1 MTRRILQIAL
11 PVLVL
16 LVGAYGSWWLTTHR
30 KTVTPREVERFKPRV
45 ELMVVKLENFHLEVR
60 SQGTVMPRREI
71 GFSPEVSGR
80 VVWVS
85 PKLVTG
91 GLFARDEELARID
104 RGDYE
109 LALRQASADIQSAQ
123 ASMTNALAQ
132 VSSGEANMAQ
142 AQARIMR
149 EEAEAAAARAE
160 WKLLG
165 REGEPPALLVRDP
178 QLREARAALASAKAL
193 MGASRARH
201 ESGKA
206 ALSAAEAARD
216 QAEVNLE
223 RCVMLAPFDGRV
235 KSQSIGVGQ
244 LVSRASVLAKIQPVA
259 VAEVRLTLPVG
270 ELKHLEL
277 DGAMRG
283 GAVDGPTV
291 KLTAGGNEW
300 IGKII
305 RTEGELETATRMMA
319 VVASVSAPYAEGKP
333 ALSFGRFVMAR
344 IEGRILEGVVVLPRV
359 AFREGGVVYV
369 QRAGKLISQAVKV
382 AWSDRTR
389 VVIGS
394 GLKGG
399 ERVCLS
405 PLDSFV
411 EGMEVRADE

>member
-1 MTRRILQIAL
+1 
-11 PVLVL
+11 
-16 LVGAYGSWWLTTHR
+16 
-30 KTVTPREVERFKPRV
+30 
-45 ELMVVKLENFHLEVR
+45 
-60 SQGTVMPRREI
+60 
-71 GFSPEVSGR
+71 
-80 VVWVS
+80 
-85 PKLVTG
+85 
-91 GLFARDEELARID
+91 
-104 RGDYE
+104 
-109 LALRQASADIQSAQ
+109 
-123 ASMTNALAQ
+123 
-132 VSSGEANMAQ
+132 
-142 AQARIMR
+142 
-149 EEAEAAAARAE
+149 
-160 WKLLG
+160 
-165 REGEPPALLVRDP
+165 
-178 QLREARAALASAKAL
+178 

-216 QAEVNLE
+216 QAQVNLE

-305 RTEGELETATRMMA
+305 RTEGELETGTRMMA

>member
-30 KTVTPREVERFKPRV
+30 KTVTPREVELFKPRV
-45 ELMVVKLENFHLEVR
+45 ELMVVKLENFHLEIR

-109 LALRQASADIQSAQ
+109 LALRQVSADIQSAQ

-270 ELKHLEL
+270 ELKYLEL

>member
-60 SQGTVMPRREI
+60 SQGTVTPRHEI

-142 AQARIMR
+142 AQARITR

-193 MGASRARH
+193 MGASRARY

-216 QAEVNLE
+216 QAQVNLE
-223 RCVMLAPFDGRV
+223 RCMMLAPFDGRV